1 LGDRRVSYPF
11 NPDSYLNTQPSNPS
25 QGPESLY
32 AAAIFTSASDS
43 SISSQQDQ
51 RKENGKPSSDLSVAA
66 LKGKWK
72 RFIS

>member
-11 NPDSYLNTQPSNPS
+11 NPDSYLNSQPSIPS
-25 QGPESLY
+25 QGPESPY
-32 AAAIFTSASDS
+32 AEAIFTSASDS
-43 SISSQQDQ
+43 SFSSQQDQ
-51 RKENGKPSSDLSVAA
+51 RKENRKSSADLSVTV